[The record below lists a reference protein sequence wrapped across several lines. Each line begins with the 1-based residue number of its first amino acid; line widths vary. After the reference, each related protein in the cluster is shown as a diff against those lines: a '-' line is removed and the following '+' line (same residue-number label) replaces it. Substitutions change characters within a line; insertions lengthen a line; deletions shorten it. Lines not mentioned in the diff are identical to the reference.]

1 MRSDRAQNS
10 RTEALNMIR
19 NRKGALPHIV
29 VVTAEPLS
37 SRIASI
43 ALGTGDI
50 DCVYHVCLYELE
62 KVVNKIGGESKA
74 LLDTLTKGNRL
85 KDIFDLLFD
94 LSTWVWYWAMNDYV

>member
-19 NRKGALPHIV
+19 NRKGALPHI